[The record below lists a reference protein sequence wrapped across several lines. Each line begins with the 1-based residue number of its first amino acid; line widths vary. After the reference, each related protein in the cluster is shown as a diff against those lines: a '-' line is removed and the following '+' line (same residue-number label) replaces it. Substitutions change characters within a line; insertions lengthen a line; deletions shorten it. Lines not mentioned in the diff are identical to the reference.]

1 MRSSEKPVRIPKDVF
16 EGLEAVRRYTGTD
29 SPDIA
34 TLRYVAIERGQ
45 RALVVWIDQHE
56 HAYGQGLLNGFEVED

>member
-1 MRSSEKPVRIPKDVF
+1 MSSQKLVRVPRDVF
-16 EGLEAVRRYTGTD
+16 EGLEAVRRYSGTD
-29 SPDIA
+29 ALDSA
-34 TLRYVAIERGQ
+34 TLRYVALERGQ